1 MRSGFRDRFLRYA
14 LFLGVGLLAF
24 QSVVPMAAA
33 IPFLRAAGTSDGR
46 VGTVTNIDSSDTG
59 LLEGVPDATNLHSF
73 SINGPFGGQAAGDD
87 SETATF
93 GFLFSKAFAR
103 AFDPGNETALAEG
116 LANTAWGDVIHL
128 NSPGL
133 PLTIVLEGILFST
146 CTAPANCE
154 SPRTTATAFARFF
167 DVDLGFDLLRID
179 VATFPGG
186 SPRPPQTKTIVLPL
200 APGTYR
206 LGGNLFAHSFAGAIG
221 PTNPGP
227 ASSTADFLSTAR
239 FFIDGDYTTDSG
251 HDYHTPQTV
260 PTPASVALLLSGL
273 VALAGAT
280 IIRRRSGHQAAPS
293 SVVCPTCEKFI

>member
-1 MRSGFRDRFLRYA
+1 MRSGFCHRFLQYVLSLA
-14 LFLGVGLLAF
+14 VGVLFF
-24 QSVVPMAAA
+24 QLVVPTAAA

-46 VGTVTNIDSSDTG
+46 VGVVTDIDSSDTG
-59 LLEGVPDATNLHSF
+59 LLNGVPDATNLHSF
-73 SINGPFGGQAAGDD
+73 AITGPRGGQAAGDD
-87 SETATF
+87 AETATL

-103 AFDPGNETALAEG
+103 AFDPGNETALAEA
-116 LANTAWGDVIHL
+116 LANTAWGEVIHL
-128 NSPGL
+128 NQAGL
-133 PLTIVLEGILFST
+133 PLTIVLEGTLFST

-167 DVDLGFDLLRID
+167 DVGTGFDLLRVD

-200 APGTYR
+200 PPGTYQI
-206 LGGNLFAHSFAGAIG
+206 GGNLFAHSFASAIG

-227 ASSTADFLSTAR
+227 ASSTADFLSTAS

-251 HDYHTPQTV
+251 HDYHTPQLVPV

-273 VALAGAT
+273 LALASAT
-280 IIRRRSGHQAAPS
+280 IIRRRSGH
-293 SVVCPTCEKFI
+293 

>member
-1 MRSGFRDRFLRYA
+1 MRSGFCHRFLQCV
-14 LFLGVGLLAF
+14 LFLAVGVLFF
-24 QSVVPMAAA
+24 QSVVPTAAA

-46 VGTVTNIDSSDTG
+46 VGIVTDIDSSDTG
-59 LLEGVPDATNLHSF
+59 LR
-73 SINGPFGGQAAGDD
+73 GGQAAGDD
-87 SETATF
+87 AETATF

-103 AFDPGNETALAEG
+103 AFDPGNETALAEA
-116 LANTAWGDVIHL
+116 LANTAWGEVIHL
-128 NSPGL
+128 NQAGL
-133 PLTIVLEGILFST
+133 PLTIVLEGTLFST

-167 DVDLGFDLLRID
+167 DVGTGFDLLRVD

-200 APGTYR
+200 PPGTYQI
-206 LGGNLFAHSFAGAIG
+206 GGNLFAHSFASAIG

-227 ASSTADFLSTAR
+227 ASSTADFLSTAS

-251 HDYHTPQTV
+251 HDYHTPQLVPV

-273 VALAGAT
+273 LALASAT
-280 IIRRRSGHQAAPS
+280 IIRRRSGH
-293 SVVCPTCEKFI
+293 